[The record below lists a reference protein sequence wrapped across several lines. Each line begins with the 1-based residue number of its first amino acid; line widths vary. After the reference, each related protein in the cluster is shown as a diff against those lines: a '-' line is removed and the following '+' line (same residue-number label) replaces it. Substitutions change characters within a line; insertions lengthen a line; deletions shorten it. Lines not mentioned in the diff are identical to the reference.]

1 MARQLLG
8 EAGSSPDVVGVDVVW
23 PGILSQDLIDLRPHF
38 ATELSSFDPDVV
50 ASYTVKGKLVAVPY
64 HSDIAALFYRKDLL
78 REYGYAEPPRTWDQL
93 EKMAARIQQ
102 GERAKGH
109 KDFWGFAWP
118 GAAGEGL
125 TCNALEWQL
134 AEGGGPIIEADNT
147 ISVNNLNTIRSWQRA
162 AHWIGWIST
171 PNVTSYQ
178 EWDAVNAFYTG
189 KAAFFRGWARS
200 YFLSVEAEADPAIRD
215 ISKISTSKVGIAG
228 VPGGKAAQAAT
239 LGGFGLGVSQSTAH
253 PAEALEL
260 AEQFMLF

>member
-1 MARQLLG
+1 
-8 EAGSSPDVVGVDVVW
+8 
-23 PGILSQDLIDLRPHF
+23 
-38 ATELSSFDPDVV
+38 
-50 ASYTVKGKLVAVPY
+50 
-64 HSDIAALFYRKDLL
+64 
-78 REYGYAEPPRTWDQL
+78 
-93 EKMAARIQQ
+93 MAARIQQ

-118 GAAGEGL
+118 AAAGEGL

-260 AEQFMLF
+260 VRFLLHREMRAEANRSRAEPLNQPEAYERPTILKADADFAHGRRWTAIASRPSTLVGQKYDEVDQAYIRAVHAVLTGKTRRRSQISRLSRRRFYPR